1 MSARVMS
8 GRRRIESASR
18 RRDTLAA
25 IERLSG
31 LLEGGISAS
40 DALSAAAEC
49 QGPGARLLHGVSL
62 RVSKGMSLSR
72 ALEHSGGHLDAT
84 DIALVRAG
92 EHSGDLPR
100 SLELLTRRLSR
111 KLGARRGLLRLLAYP
126 SIVIS
131 SALLVVAGT
140 STFILP
146 TFAALYSNGS
156 VQLPTLTRVVLAA
169 GPGAVEAAAGTCATA
184 FALAAVLS
192 VVRTGSPSLARSL
205 DRLRLR
211 LPITGR
217 LDLLVQREALYETLA
232 LLTSAGIAVDQA
244 LALARD
250 SVSNRAIAAGVGA
263 VRARVQGG
271 MRLSEAI
278 GRDRSVR
285 CIFADPLDGAML
297 RAAEFTGN
305 YPRAFS
311 RLAADAAGE
320 HSHRAALLSSIV
332 EPLTTLF
339 VALLVGTTVLA
350 LYQPILGASSL
361 LLGHDL

>member
-1 MSARVMS
+1 MSARIMA

-18 RRDTLAA
+18 RRETLAA

-40 DALSAAAEC
+40 DALSAAASC

-100 SLELLTRRLSR
+100 SLELLTRRLAR
-111 KLGARRGLLRLLAYP
+111 KHGSRRGLLRLLAYP

-156 VQLPTLTRVVLAA
+156 TQLPTLTRVVLAA
-169 GPGAVEAAAGTCATA
+169 GSGAVEAAAGTCVTVIISSGQQLSETEAVSVKSGRGAVQVASAGRVIGSGQTMVGGVVSRTVTVRVM
-184 FALAAVLS
+184 LAVL
-192 VVRTGSPSLARSL
+192 P
-205 DRLRLR
+205 
-211 LPITGR
+211 
-217 LDLLVQREALYETLA
+217 
-232 LLTSAGIAVDQA
+232 
-244 LALARD
+244 
-250 SVSNRAIAAGVGA
+250 AA
-263 VRARVQGG
+263 
-271 MRLSEAI
+271 S
-278 GRDRSVR
+278 D
-285 CIFADPLDGAML
+285 
-297 RAAEFTGN
+297 
-305 YPRAFS
+305 
-311 RLAADAAGE
+311 
-320 HSHRAALLSSIV
+320 
-332 EPLTTLF
+332 
-339 VALLVGTTVLA
+339 TV
-350 LYQPILGASSL
+350 
-361 LLGHDL
+361 